1 MGLHYLGGLG
11 VDKDEQQAVRFFRLA
26 ADMGDAAAMLNLGL
40 CFARGKGVE
49 KNEQEAVRWLSAAAQ
64 AGNEEAARI
73 LRSFRNSPPLP

>member
-1 MGLHYLGGLG
+1 M
-11 VDKDEQQAVRFFRLA
+11 DKDEQQSVRFFRLA
-26 ADMGDAAAMLNLGL
+26 ADMGDATAMLNLGL

-73 LRSFRNSPPLP
+73 LRSFRNSPTLP